1 MDHWILEIMS
11 SYGYL
16 GLALLIMAENLFPPI
31 PSEII
36 LTFGGFMTTYTRMH
50 IPGTVLSAT
59 VGSVGGALI
68 LYQAG
73 RFLSPDRLDTLLSG
87 RLGRILHLK
96 KADIQKAADW
106 FDSRGNYTVFFC
118 RFIPIVRSLISIP
131 AGMADMALGRFLWMT
146 VAGSFLW
153 NLVLICAGAAAG
165 SSWQKAVEYFGSY
178 TQAAKIV
185 LGVGVLVGGMVL
197 VRRYIR
203 GKRESIRGGLYRK
216 EAVTNRSPGGN
227 LRFLKLIIF

>member
-1 MDHWILEIMS
+1 MDHWILDVMS
-11 SYGYL
+11 RYGYL

-50 IPGTVLSAT
+50 IPGAVLSAT

-146 VAGSFLW
+146 VAGSLLW
-153 NLVLICAGAAAG
+153 NLILICAGAAAG
-165 SSWQKAVEYFGSY
+165 TSWQKAVQYFGSY

-185 LGVGVLVGGMVL
+185 LGVGALVGGVVL
-197 VRRYIR
+197 VRRYI
-203 GKRESIRGGLYRK
+203 GKKKRID
-216 EAVTNRSPGGN
+216 
-227 LRFLKLIIF
+227 

>member
-1 MDHWILEIMS
+1 MDHWILDVMS
-11 SYGYL
+11 RYGYL

-185 LGVGVLVGGMVL
+185 LGVGVLVGGVVL
-197 VRRYIR
+197 VRRYIGGKSRR
-203 GKRESIRGGLYRK
+203 GL
-216 EAVTNRSPGGN
+216 
-227 LRFLKLIIF
+227 

>member
-73 RFLSPDRLDTLLSG
+73 RFLSPDKLDTILSG

-106 FDSRGNYTVFFC
+106 FDSKGNYTVFFC

-153 NLVLICAGAAAG
+153 NLVLICVGAAAG
-165 SSWQKAVEYFGSY
+165 SSWQKAVEYLGSY

-185 LGVGVLVGGMVL
+185 LGVGALVGGVVL
-197 VRRYIR
+197 VRRYIGGKK
-203 GKRESIRGGLYRK
+203 GKR
-216 EAVTNRSPGGN
+216 
-227 LRFLKLIIF
+227 

>member
-1 MDHWILEIMS
+1 MGVSRRAVHGKKRRIPCFLLHRIVKNRVFLFMDHWILEVMS

-36 LTFGGFMTTYTRMH
+36 LTFGGFMTTYTKMH
-50 IPGTVLSAT
+50 IPGTILSAT
-59 VGSVGGALI
+59 VGSIGGALI

-73 RFLSPDRLDTLLSG
+73 RLLSPDRLDALLSG
-87 RLGRILHLK
+87 RFGRILHLK

-131 AGMADMALGRFLWMT
+131 AGMANMALGRFLWMT
-146 VAGSFLW
+146 VLGSFLW
-153 NLVLICAGAAAG
+153 NLV
-165 SSWQKAVEYFGSY
+165 
-178 TQAAKIV
+178 
-185 LGVGVLVGGMVL
+185 
-197 VRRYIR
+197 
-203 GKRESIRGGLYRK
+203 
-216 EAVTNRSPGGN
+216 P
-227 LRFLKLIIF
+227 

>member
-16 GLALLIMAENLFPPI
+16 GFALLIMAENLFPPI

-96 KADIQKAADW
+96 KADIRKAADW

-185 LGVGVLVGGMVL
+185 LGVGVLVGGVVL
-197 VRRYIR
+197 VRRYIG
-203 GKRESIRGGLYRK
+203 GKKAK
-216 EAVTNRSPGGN
+216 E
-227 LRFLKLIIF
+227 

>member
-178 TQAAKIV
+178 TQAA
-185 LGVGVLVGGMVL
+185 
-197 VRRYIR
+197 
-203 GKRESIRGGLYRK
+203 
-216 EAVTNRSPGGN
+216 
-227 LRFLKLIIF
+227 

>member
-1 MDHWILEIMS
+1 MDHWILDVMS
-11 SYGYL
+11 RYGYL

-87 RLGRILHLK
+87 KLGRILHLK

-146 VAGSFLW
+146 VAGSLLW
-153 NLVLICAGAAAG
+153 NLILICAGAAAG
-165 SSWQKAVEYFGSY
+165 TSWQKAVQYFGSY

-185 LGVGVLVGGMVL
+185 LGVGALVGGVVL
-197 VRRYIR
+197 VRRYI
-203 GKRESIRGGLYRK
+203 GKKKRID
-216 EAVTNRSPGGN
+216 
-227 LRFLKLIIF
+227 

>member
-50 IPGTVLSAT
+50 ILGTVLSAT

-185 LGVGVLVGGMVL
+185 LGVGVLVGGVVL
-197 VRRYIR
+197 IRRYIR
-203 GKRESIRGGLYRK
+203 GKKAK
-216 EAVTNRSPGGN
+216 E
-227 LRFLKLIIF
+227 

>member
-1 MDHWILEIMS
+1 MDHWILDVMS
-11 SYGYL
+11 RYGYL

-50 IPGTVLSAT
+50 IPGAVLSAT

-146 VAGSFLW
+146 VAGSLLW
-153 NLVLICAGAAAG
+153 NLVLICAGTAAG
-165 SSWQKAVEYFGSY
+165 TSWQKAVQYFGSY

-185 LGVGVLVGGMVL
+185 LGVGAMVGGVML
-197 VRRYIR
+197 ARRYI
-203 GKRESIRGGLYRK
+203 GKSH
-216 EAVTNRSPGGN
+216 
-227 LRFLKLIIF
+227 

>member
-146 VAGSFLW
+146 VAGSLLW
-153 NLVLICAGAAAG
+153 NLILICAGAAAG
-165 SSWQKAVEYFGSY
+165 TSWQKAVQYFGSY

-185 LGVGVLVGGMVL
+185 LGVGALVGGVVL
-197 VRRYIR
+197 VRRYI
-203 GKRESIRGGLYRK
+203 GKKKRID
-216 EAVTNRSPGGN
+216 
-227 LRFLKLIIF
+227 

>member
-1 MDHWILEIMS
+1 MDHWILDIMS
-11 SYGYL
+11 RYGYL

-153 NLVLICAGAAAG
+153 NLILICAGAAAG
-165 SSWQKAVEYFGSY
+165 TSWQKAVQYFGSY

-185 LGVGVLVGGMVL
+185 LGVGALVGGVVL
-197 VRRYIR
+197 VRRYI
-203 GKRESIRGGLYRK
+203 GKKKRID
-216 EAVTNRSPGGN
+216 
-227 LRFLKLIIF
+227 

>member
-16 GLALLIMAENLFPPI
+16 GPALLIMAENLFPPI

-185 LGVGVLVGGMVL
+185 LGGGVGGGGMVL

-203 GKRESIRGGLYRK
+203 GKRE
-216 EAVTNRSPGGN
+216 
-227 LRFLKLIIF
+227 

>member
-1 MDHWILEIMS
+1 MDHWILDIMS
-11 SYGYL
+11 RYGYL

-50 IPGTVLSAT
+50 IPGAVLSAT

-146 VAGSFLW
+146 VAGSLLW
-153 NLVLICAGAAAG
+153 NLILICAGAAAG
-165 SSWQKAVEYFGSY
+165 TSWQKAVQYFGSY
-178 TQAAKIV
+178 TQVAKIV
-185 LGVGVLVGGMVL
+185 LGVGALVGGVVL
-197 VRRYIR
+197 VRRYIGEER
-203 GKRESIRGGLYRK
+203 GRRGL
-216 EAVTNRSPGGN
+216 
-227 LRFLKLIIF
+227 

>member
-1 MDHWILEIMS
+1 MDHWILDVMS
-11 SYGYL
+11 RYGYL

-50 IPGTVLSAT
+50 IPGAVLSAT

-106 FDSRGNYTVFFC
+106 FDIRGNYTVFFC

-146 VAGSFLW
+146 VLGSLLW
-153 NLVLICAGAAAG
+153 NLILICAGAAAG
-165 SSWQKAVEYFGSY
+165 TSWQKAVQYFGSY

-185 LGVGVLVGGMVL
+185 LGVGALVGGVVL
-197 VRRYIR
+197 VRRYI
-203 GKRESIRGGLYRK
+203 GKKKRID
-216 EAVTNRSPGGN
+216 
-227 LRFLKLIIF
+227 

>member
-185 LGVGVLVGGMVL
+185 LGVGVLVGGVVL
-197 VRRYIR
+197 IRRYIR
-203 GKRESIRGGLYRK
+203 GKKAK
-216 EAVTNRSPGGN
+216 E
-227 LRFLKLIIF
+227 

>member
-1 MDHWILEIMS
+1 MDHWILDIMS
-11 SYGYL
+11 RYGYL

-50 IPGTVLSAT
+50 IPGAVLSAT

-153 NLVLICAGAAAG
+153 NLVLICVGAAAG
-165 SSWQKAVEYFGSY
+165 SSWQKAVEYLGSY

-185 LGVGVLVGGMVL
+185 LGVGALVGGVVL
-197 VRRYIR
+197 VRRYIG
-203 GKRESIRGGLYRK
+203 GKKGKG
-216 EAVTNRSPGGN
+216 
-227 LRFLKLIIF
+227 

>member
-1 MDHWILEIMS
+1 MDHWILDVMS
-11 SYGYL
+11 RYGYL

-50 IPGTVLSAT
+50 IPGAVLSAT

-146 VAGSFLW
+146 VAGSLLW
-153 NLVLICAGAAAG
+153 NLILICAGAAAG
-165 SSWQKAVEYFGSY
+165 TSWQKAVQYFGSY

-185 LGVGVLVGGMVL
+185 LGVGALVGGVVL
-197 VRRYIR
+197 VRRYI
-203 GKRESIRGGLYRK
+203 GKKKRI
-216 EAVTNRSPGGN
+216 A
-227 LRFLKLIIF
+227 

>member
-106 FDSRGNYTVFFC
+106 FDSKGNYTVFFC

-185 LGVGVLVGGMVL
+185 LGVGVLVGGVVL
-197 VRRYIR
+197 VRRYIG
-203 GKRESIRGGLYRK
+203 GKSRRGLYRK
-216 EAVTNRSPGGN
+216 FAEENRSPRGWGSGI
-227 LRFLKLIIF
+227 LRLKIF

>member
-1 MDHWILEIMS
+1 MDHWILDIMS
-11 SYGYL
+11 RYGYL

-50 IPGTVLSAT
+50 IPGAVLSAT

-131 AGMADMALGRFLWMT
+131 AGMADMALGRFLWIT

-153 NLVLICAGAAAG
+153 NLILICAGAAAG
-165 SSWQKAVEYFGSY
+165 TSWQKAVQYFGSY

-185 LGVGVLVGGMVL
+185 LGVGALVGGVVL
-197 VRRYIR
+197 VRRYI
-203 GKRESIRGGLYRK
+203 GKKKRID
-216 EAVTNRSPGGN
+216 
-227 LRFLKLIIF
+227 

>member
-1 MDHWILEIMS
+1 MDHWILDIMS
-11 SYGYL
+11 RYGYL

-50 IPGTVLSAT
+50 IPGAVLSAT

-146 VAGSFLW
+146 VAGSLLW
-153 NLVLICAGAAAG
+153 NLILICAGAAAG
-165 SSWQKAVEYFGSY
+165 TSWQKAVQYFGSY
-178 TQAAKIV
+178 TQVAKIV
-185 LGVGVLVGGMVL
+185 LGVGALVGGVVL
-197 VRRYIR
+197 VRRYI
-203 GKRESIRGGLYRK
+203 GKKKRID
-216 EAVTNRSPGGN
+216 
-227 LRFLKLIIF
+227 

>member
-1 MDHWILEIMS
+1 MDHWILDIMS
-11 SYGYL
+11 RYGYL

-146 VAGSFLW
+146 VAGSLLW
-153 NLVLICAGAAAG
+153 NLILICAGAAAG
-165 SSWQKAVEYFGSY
+165 TSWQKAVQYFGSY

-185 LGVGVLVGGMVL
+185 LGVGALVGGVVL
-197 VRRYIR
+197 VRRYI
-203 GKRESIRGGLYRK
+203 GKKKRID
-216 EAVTNRSPGGN
+216 
-227 LRFLKLIIF
+227 

>member
-1 MDHWILEIMS
+1 MDHWILDVMS
-11 SYGYL
+11 RYGYL

-50 IPGTVLSAT
+50 IPGAVLSAT

-87 RLGRILHLK
+87 KLGRILHLK

-153 NLVLICAGAAAG
+153 NLILICAGAAAG
-165 SSWQKAVEYFGSY
+165 TSWQKAVQYFGSY

-185 LGVGVLVGGMVL
+185 LGVGALVGGVVL
-197 VRRYIR
+197 VRRYI
-203 GKRESIRGGLYRK
+203 GKKKRID
-216 EAVTNRSPGGN
+216 
-227 LRFLKLIIF
+227 

>member
-1 MDHWILEIMS
+1 MDHWILDIMS
-11 SYGYL
+11 RYGYL

-50 IPGTVLSAT
+50 IPGAVLSAT

-153 NLVLICAGAAAG
+153 NLILICAGAAAG
-165 SSWQKAVEYFGSY
+165 TSWQKAVQYFGSY

-185 LGVGVLVGGMVL
+185 LGVGALVGGVVL
-197 VRRYIR
+197 VRRYI
-203 GKRESIRGGLYRK
+203 GKKKRID
-216 EAVTNRSPGGN
+216 
-227 LRFLKLIIF
+227 

>member
-1 MDHWILEIMS
+1 MDHWILDVMS
-11 SYGYL
+11 RYGYL

-146 VAGSFLW
+146 VAGSLLW
-153 NLVLICAGAAAG
+153 NLILICAGAAAG
-165 SSWQKAVEYFGSY
+165 TSWQKAVQYFGSY

-185 LGVGVLVGGMVL
+185 LGVGALVGGVVL
-197 VRRYIR
+197 VRRYI
-203 GKRESIRGGLYRK
+203 GKKKRID
-216 EAVTNRSPGGN
+216 
-227 LRFLKLIIF
+227 

>member
-96 KADIQKAADW
+96 KSDIQKAADW

-185 LGVGVLVGGMVL
+185 LGVGVLVGGVVL
-197 VRRYIR
+197 VRRYIGGRRRKSRR
-203 GKRESIRGGLYRK
+203 GL
-216 EAVTNRSPGGN
+216 
-227 LRFLKLIIF
+227 

>member
-1 MDHWILEIMS
+1 MDHWILDVMS
-11 SYGYL
+11 RYGYL
-16 GLALLIMAENLFPPI
+16 CLALLIMAENLFPPI

-50 IPGTVLSAT
+50 IPGAVLSAT

-185 LGVGVLVGGMVL
+185 LGVGVLVGGVVL

-203 GKRESIRGGLYRK
+203 GKSRRGL
-216 EAVTNRSPGGN
+216 
-227 LRFLKLIIF
+227 

>member
-1 MDHWILEIMS
+1 MDHWILDVMS
-11 SYGYL
+11 RYGYL

-153 NLVLICAGAAAG
+153 NLILICAGAAAG
-165 SSWQKAVEYFGSY
+165 TSWQKAVQYFGSY

-185 LGVGVLVGGMVL
+185 LGVGALVGGVVL
-197 VRRYIR
+197 VRRYIGR
-203 GKRESIRGGLYRK
+203 KKRID
-216 EAVTNRSPGGN
+216 
-227 LRFLKLIIF
+227 

>member
-185 LGVGVLVGGMVL
+185 LGVGVLVGGVVL
-197 VRRYIR
+197 IRMYIM
-203 GKRESIRGGLYRK
+203 GKKAK
-216 EAVTNRSPGGN
+216 E
-227 LRFLKLIIF
+227 